1 MSNLTRA
8 MRILDLIAAEPDG
21 VRVTDLAA
29 TLGLNRAIPHQILTE
44 LCGLGYVVQDPA
56 TQRYRP
62 TFELGSLG
70 LRQIETAGI
79 SRWARE
85 ELEALAAASKEL
97 VRLTIVSG
105 TVLRYLA
112 KAQGANNVLMIDSA
126 LGSHTVSLTS
136 ANGRAWLSTL
146 PADEALA
153 LLSSRGLGP
162 TAEQSQL
169 DIRSVAEEI
178 AHARQVG
185 YAIIHDEME
194 AGISAIAV
202 PIVPPE
208 ASVGRGVGTVSIAGP
223 SARMNPEVLISFVP
237 ALRTAAEKLGRQW
250 HVYEYLVA
258 ISGHQ
263 GVPDANLPIPSQVRI
278 PVPIE
283 SRGSPPYT
291 RSQEQP
297 STDSDRGTGRG

>member
-8 MRILDLIAAEPDG
+8 MRILDLIAAEPNG
-21 VRVTDLAA
+21 VRVTDLAT
-29 TLGLNRAIPHQILTE
+29 TLGLNRAIPHRILTE

-56 TQRYRP
+56 TERYRA

-70 LRQIETAGI
+70 LRQLETAGL

-85 ELEALAAASKEL
+85 ELEALAAATKEL
-97 VRLTIVSG
+97 VRLAIVSG
-105 TVLRYLA
+105 TVLQFVA
-112 KAQGANNVLMIDSA
+112 KAQGANSALMVDSA
-126 LGSHTVSLTS
+126 LRHHAVPLAS

-146 PADEALA
+146 PAEEALA

-162 TAEQSQL
+162 TAAQTKPDL
-169 DIRSVAEEI
+169 RMVAEEL

-185 YAIIHDEME
+185 YAIIQEEIE
-194 AGISAIAV
+194 AGINAIAV

-223 SARMNPEVLISFVP
+223 SARVTPEVLISFVP
-237 ALRTAAEKLGRQW
+237 ALRTAAERLGRQW

-263 GVPDANLPIPSQVRI
+263 GVPDANMPIPSQVRI

-283 SRGSPPYT
+283 T
-291 RSQEQP
+291 
-297 STDSDRGTGRG
+297 